1 MAGKENVNLEEK
13 NKNASNL
20 KPKDIRKH
28 GIAAKLVQSS
38 VLKKFREDR
47 GSTTELEQNAYRR
60 SNLKDNSV

>member
-28 GIAAKLVQSS
+28 GTAAKLVQSS
-38 VLKKFREDR
+38 VLTKFREDR
-47 GSTTELEQNAYRR
+47 GSTTELEQN
-60 SNLKDNSV
+60 S

>member
-28 GIAAKLVQSS
+28 GTAAKLVQSS

-47 GSTTELEQNAYRR
+47 GSTTELEQN
-60 SNLKDNSV
+60 S